1 MGYLLLLAFL
11 LHRPT
16 PLSSKTNETIAVVLF
31 LICTT
36 LEYFSSDK
44 DVSVYAMG
52 TNILIIL
59 YGIAN
64 QVFILRSKEK
74 ILYFRKVTTTTYSR
88 RNTVIRL
95 YLVHG
100 FAILLASIVLLFFLR
115 RGLF

>member
-16 PLSSKTNETIAVVLF
+16 PLSSKTNETIAVILF
-31 LICTT
+31 LIYTV
-36 LEYFSSDK
+36 LEYFNYDK
-44 DVSVYAMG
+44 DVSVYSMG
-52 TNILIIL
+52 TSILIIL

-74 ILYFRKVTTTTYSR
+74 ILYFRKETTVTYSR
-88 RNTVIRL
+88 RSTVIRL

-100 FAILLASIVLLFFLR
+100 SAILLASIVLLFFLR
-115 RGLF
+115 RVLF